1 MIPWE
6 NLSLAGRATLKLI
19 GIPASEGCSL
29 KQIARE
35 TKISLACVEGAL
47 EDLRLELAMLA
58 RRGYVLERLDQ
69 LALPPL

>member
-1 MIPWE
+1 MIPFE
-6 NLSLAGRATLKLI
+6 NLSLAGRATMRLI

-35 TKISLACVEGAL
+35 TKISLASIEDAL
-47 EDLRLELAMLA
+47 EDLRLELLTLA
-58 RRGYVLERLDQ
+58 TRTRVLERLEQ